1 MPPVA
6 PDADPLRVYAAAYRD
21 ATKARSNRSATVE
34 AVWRSYA
41 GALPALLMLAGL
53 IVAAARLDFPA
64 LVLVVALGLRIN
76 GALTTTLGAGRSS
89 ASAFESIRR
98 LMATLQLP
106 AATGGDAPP
115 PADTTLRFA
124 GVTFAYP
131 GAAEPVLRDV
141 EFVAE
146 RGSVTAIVGPS
157 GSGKTT
163 LMRLA
168 AGFWAPDSGTVEL
181 GGVALQAISS
191 DALAQRV
198 TCVFQDVALL
208 DDTIA
213 ANLRLGRPDADDAM
227 LVQAARAAGAD
238 EFISAL
244 PDDYQ
249 TVVGDRGLRLSR
261 GERQRLQIARALLRD
276 APIILLDE
284 PTASLDPATESEI
297 QDALV
302 SLVRGK
308 TVLTVTHRLGTIVDA
323 DRIVVLD
330 GGGRVEAIGTHGAAA
345 QHEPDVRAPM
355 GRLHRCHGLDRG
367 PRGAGRM
374 NLLRSF
380 VDFEDPAFSRAA
392 AFATAAAVMAT
403 VPLACIAYVLH
414 QATIAMPSG
423 AYDRRR
429 DRDRR
434 RRDRRADS
442 ARDRGGAGA
451 PRVARPQR
459 RTAAHRTVEH
469 LRKVPARTL
478 ASLEPGQVLSTMTN
492 GLDDA
497 IAIVAEGFTRHLR
510 RPAQSRRC
518 HRHRRGDRLAD
529 RGLRARLLSAG
540 RRLRAAVAHRQ
551 RARDAAAGARAG
563 RRRGALLRVRR
574 IDRAVARLRLHGR
587 TAAAAGA
594 GRFEELNVK
603 AFENTVAPMTFGVV
617 ALFFVEFAFAIT
629 LTIGVEI
636 NGNSVGVRYI
646 IAFTVALAYFQTIF
660 EALDGYLRLRDA
672 ASHLRGVAWL
682 LALPRL
688 AGAGDGRAGAA
699 TISRSTASLSSTTA
713 GRCCAT

>member
-1 MPPVA
+1 MISAALAALLPKGRCRLLLGASIGLNSISSALALAPALIVYAIAAVMFYRSPVGGLTVMQIVFAALGAAIARLTLLLWARLTAGSAVLLASDHVRGELAAKIGTLPIGMLAESRPGSWAAQLLDDVDRAGAFVTGDFVDLVGAVAMVIAAGAVLAWRDWTLAGIFAVLIVAGWALGALGGKLRPEAAAGELRAREALAAATLQALRGTIADQTLPPVA

-276 APIILLDE
+276 APVILLDE

-330 GGGRVEAIGTHGAAA
+330 GGGRVEAIGTHG
-345 QHEPDVRAPM
+345 
-355 GRLHRCHGLDRG
+355 
-367 PRGAGRM
+367 
-374 NLLRSF
+374 
-380 VDFEDPAFSRAA
+380 
-392 AFATAAAVMAT
+392 
-403 VPLACIAYVLH
+403 
-414 QATIAMPSG
+414 
-423 AYDRRR
+423 
-429 DRDRR
+429 
-434 RRDRRADS
+434 
-442 ARDRGGAGA
+442 
-451 PRVARPQR
+451 
-459 RTAAHRTVEH
+459 
-469 LRKVPARTL
+469 
-478 ASLEPGQVLSTMTN
+478 
-492 GLDDA
+492 
-497 IAIVAEGFTRHLR
+497 
-510 RPAQSRRC
+510 
-518 HRHRRGDRLAD
+518 
-529 RGLRARLLSAG
+529 RLLSTSPTY
-540 RRLRAAVAHRQ
+540 
-551 RARDAAAGARAG
+551 
-563 RRRGALLRVRR
+563 
-574 IDRAVARLRLHGR
+574 ARLWADY
-587 TAAAAGA
+587 TGA
-594 GRFEELNVK
+594 MDWIADPGVP
-603 AFENTVAPMTFGVV
+603 VA
-617 ALFFVEFAFAIT
+617 
-629 LTIGVEI
+629 
-636 NGNSVGVRYI
+636 
-646 IAFTVALAYFQTIF
+646 
-660 EALDGYLRLRDA
+660 
-672 ASHLRGVAWL
+672 
-682 LALPRL
+682 
-688 AGAGDGRAGAA
+688 
-699 TISRSTASLSSTTA
+699 
-713 GRCCAT
+713 